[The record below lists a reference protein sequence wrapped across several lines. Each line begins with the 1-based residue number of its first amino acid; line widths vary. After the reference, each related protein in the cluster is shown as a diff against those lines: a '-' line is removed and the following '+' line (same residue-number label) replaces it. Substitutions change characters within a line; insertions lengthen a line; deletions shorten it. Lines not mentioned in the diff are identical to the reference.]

1 MLSSRRYILKW
12 TGLALALSVMGS
24 GAYAQNMDDWLR
36 FGKVFTSTNAAN
48 NELLVYARDESGAL
62 NLVTKAA
69 TNGQGTG
76 AGLGSQGAVTLS
88 RDGRFI
94 FVVNARSNTVTTF
107 SLRGHHLRLM
117 SVVDSGGLGP
127 ISVTE
132 HEGLVYVLNAQ
143 GAGNIAG
150 FRNHHGTLTPVPGS
164 HGALSASGGTGP
176 AQVGFNTD
184 GDVLVVTEK
193 ATNKLTSYRVKADGG
208 VEAPTVTPSAGTTP
222 FGFAFDRRDHLVVA
236 EAVGGALNASS
247 ASSYKFSEWL
257 TVRPTLVSG
266 QVASTQTAAC
276 WVAITPNG
284 KFAYTTNAG
293 SGSVSSFAIA
303 PMTGRITLS
312 QGVAGSTGVG
322 SAPIDAAVSA
332 DGRSLYVLGAKS
344 LAITSFEIQRDG
356 QLMAGAVADGL
367 PMGTVGLAAN

>member
-1 MLSSRRYILKW
+1 MLSSRRHILKW
-12 TGLALALSVMGS
+12 TGLALALSMMGS
-24 GAYAQNMDDWLR
+24 GAQAQDMDNWLR

-48 NELLVYARDESGAL
+48 NELLVYSRDESGAL

-88 RDGRFI
+88 QDGRFV

-107 SLRGHHLRLM
+107 ALHGRDLRLM

-143 GAGNIAG
+143 GAGHIAG
-150 FRNHHGTLTPVPGS
+150 FRNHRGTLTPVPGS
-164 HGALSASGGTGP
+164 YGALSASGGTGP
-176 AQVGFNTD
+176 AQVGFDSD

-193 ATNKLTSYRVKADGG
+193 ATNKLVTYRVKPDGG
-208 VEAPTVTPSAGTTP
+208 VSAPVVTPSAGATP
-222 FGFAFDRRDHLVVA
+222 FGFAFDRRDHLVVS
-236 EAVGGALNASS
+236 EAMGGAANAST
-247 ASSYKFSEWL
+247 ASSYKFTDWMSA
-257 TVRPTLVSG
+257 RPTLISG
-266 QVASTQTAAC
+266 QVATTQTAAC

-293 SGSVSSFAIA
+293 SGTVSSFAIT
-303 PMTGRITLS
+303 PMSGRITLS
-312 QGVAGSTGVG
+312 QGVAGSTGAG
-322 SAPIDAAVSA
+322 SAPIDVAVSA
-332 DGRSLYVLGAKS
+332 DGHSLYVLGAKS
-344 LAITSFEIQRDG
+344 LAISSFEIQRDG
-356 QLMAGAVADGL
+356 TLIAGAVAGGL